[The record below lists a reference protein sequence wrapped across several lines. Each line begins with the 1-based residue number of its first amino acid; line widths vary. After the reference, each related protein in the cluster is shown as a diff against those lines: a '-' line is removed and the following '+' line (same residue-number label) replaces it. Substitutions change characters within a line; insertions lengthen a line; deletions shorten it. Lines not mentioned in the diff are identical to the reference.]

1 HPPTPLLSMSASPPP
16 AKNQMKTVFWFG
28 IAALFLSNRKALLH
42 AAPMTSI
49 GAIMIGIACMF
60 PMYLWCAGRVK
71 GMPIFPFFTLTYL
84 WTFCLPLLSENP
96 NVLKYPPTAHLYA
109 SFTTVTF
116 LLSGTLIWWQFVRSP
131 KPVQSAFLALKTK
144 PAENFFFWTLGAALL
159 FNMYFL
165 ARWFSVP
172 ESLFT
177 LVRGIVIGLSTLGI
191 FVLAYRCGG
200 GYLSKF
206 KSRLLFFLLA
216 GIILTSA
223 ATLILKTALTLFL
236 MSVIAYVIGGRKLPV
251 LPLVIG
257 LICLLPLHYGKHP
270 MRHKYWEGPPKLVQ
284 PWEYPAWFQEWASY
298 SQQTLSE
305 KPQRWDPPKEKKE
318 SFVERSSVIHM
329 LMMAQDKIP
338 RLYPTMNGA
347 TYGIIPQLM
356 LPRFLNPNK
365 IRSHEGT
372 HMLNVHVKRQTYQQ
386 TFKTVIAWG
395 LLPEAY
401 ANFGFIGA
409 FIVGGSLGA
418 FYGFVTMQGVEAPTF
433 SFRTLFC
440 ILVISFALASTEW
453 TAGVYAATLQQSSM
467 PLIGMR
473 LVFMRR
479 FRKMR
484 QKKVVPA
491 PVGLSQQDMAW
502 LRSDPELLQQLIDE
516 LEQRSTPPIPQQLKP
531 QT

>member
-1 HPPTPLLSMSASPPP
+1 MNTTAQP
-16 AKNQMKTVFWFG
+16 KNQMTNVFWFG
-28 IAALFLSNRKALLH
+28 MGALLLGNRKALFQV
-42 AAPMTSI
+42 APPTAI
-49 GAIMIGIACMF
+49 GAILIGIACMF
-60 PMYLWCAGRVK
+60 PMYLWCANKVK
-71 GMPIFPFFTLTYL
+71 GMPIFPFFSLTYL

-96 NVLKYPPTAHLYA
+96 NVLKYSPAAHLYA
-109 SFTTVTF
+109 SAMVVTF
-116 LLSGTLIWWQFVRSP
+116 LASGTLVWWEFVKGARD
-131 KPVQSAFLALKTK
+131 VDQSFLALQSQ
-144 PAENFFFWTLGAALL
+144 PAETFFFWILGIAFV

-165 ARWFSVP
+165 GQWFPVP
-172 ESLFT
+172 ASLFS

-191 FVLAYRCGG
+191 FVLSYRCGG
-200 GYLSKF
+200 GHLSRF
-206 KSRLLFFLLA
+206 RSGLLLFFLA

-236 MSVIAYVIGGRKLPV
+236 MSTIAYVIGGRKIPTI
-251 LPLVIG
+251 PLVIG

-270 MRHKYWEGPPKLVQ
+270 MRHKYWEGPVTKHVQ
-284 PWEYPAWFQEWASY
+284 PWEYPAWFAEWAG
-298 SQQTLSE
+298 QAGTTLFD

-347 TYGIIPQLM
+347 TYAIIPQLM
-356 LPRFLNPNK
+356 LPRFLSPNK

-401 ANFGFIGA
+401 ANFGFMGA
-409 FIVGGSLGA
+409 FIVGGGLGA
-418 FYGFVTMQGVEAPTF
+418 FYGFVTLQSVGAPTF
-433 SFRTLFC
+433 SFRTLFG

-453 TAGVYAATLQQSSM
+453 TAGVYSATLQQSSM

-479 FRKMR
+479 FRTMR
-484 QKKVVPA
+484 RYKPA
-491 PVGLSQQDMAW
+491 P
-502 LRSDPELLQQLIDE
+502 PELEFTAEEIQFLQAHPE
-516 LEQRSTPPIPQQLKP
+516 LTQILVDHFNHLPDRPSSPPLNP
-531 QT
+531 